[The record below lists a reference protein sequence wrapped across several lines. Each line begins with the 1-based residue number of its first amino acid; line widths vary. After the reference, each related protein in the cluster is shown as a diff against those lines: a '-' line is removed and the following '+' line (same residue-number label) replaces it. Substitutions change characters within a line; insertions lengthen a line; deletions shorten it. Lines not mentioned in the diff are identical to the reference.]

1 MYTVVLQRTSNLPIK
16 VPIIIMQRVQADILR
31 AKLMIKEKEKAKALS
46 SILPIGIGVSNE
58 MMISVLIM
66 LNYNRNKSVI
76 ITDRNALK
84 ISTILKK

>member
-66 LNYNRNKSVI
+66 LNYNRKKSVI